1 MKLEKLTLNGFKSFS
16 DSVELKFPN
25 KIVSIVGPNGSGK
38 SNVVEAFRFV
48 LGEQKLGM
56 LRGKKGSDFIFKG
69 IMKSNNF
76 ASVEAVFNNS
86 DDFLDIDFEKV
97 AVKRIVHRDGNNEY
111 FINGTQVRLQD
122 VVKLFVKAN
131 IGSTGHHIISQG
143 QADRLLSSNIEERK
157 EMIEDSLG
165 LKFLQYKKQETKKK
179 ITKTEEN
186 LKEVSISLREL
197 KPQLIFLEK
206 QVKQIKKADEIKIN
220 LTKLYEKYLFTESIY
235 LTEGL
240 AITKAEKEELNKKL
254 EDINLVIDK
263 EKNKSNS
270 NSLTEI
276 TEEMKSINLELEKIT
291 KEKVI
296 LERSVGKVE
305 GEMFVNSRSANS
317 NVVDSVKREELSMIY
332 KDLDNKIN
340 SSDLNENTSLLN
352 IVSWVKNALKKLLDN
367 QADEN
372 IGTNTKDLE
381 ATFEKLTRNKADLEK
396 KECTLRGRYNDLS
409 QQQID
414 DVKATKNYEKTLYDV
429 LVKKTT
435 IEKKLFK
442 AQTQIDSFVR
452 LESEFSIQLNEG
464 NVLIGE
470 RIDDYKK
477 RNITTESI
485 RDIMEEKRDKQ
496 YIRRKELE
504 KEKLK
509 LEHLGTSDGE
519 AIKNEYD
526 VVKERNDLLENESK
540 DLTETI
546 KKIEIQIIELNKEI
560 KTIFSGGIK
569 NINNQFNEF
578 FKLMFGGGSASL
590 KLAEG
595 KKKDKMGEVVMF
607 EGVDIKVQ
615 LPRKNISSLN
625 QLSGGER
632 ALTSIALL
640 FAMSQVT
647 PPPFLILDET
657 DSALDEANSKRYG
670 DMIEKLSAKSQL
682 ILVTHNRETMSRA
695 GVIYGITIGKT
706 GGSRTLSIN
715 LEEAVKVA
723 K

>member
-16 DSVELKFPN
+16 DAVELKFPN

-69 IMKSNNF
+69 LMKSNNL
-76 ASVEAVFNNS
+76 ASVEAVFDNS
-86 DDFLDIDFEKV
+86 DNFLDIDFEKV

-165 LKFLQYKKQETKKK
+165 LKFLQYKKHETQKK

-206 QVKQIKKADEIKIN
+206 QVKQIKKADEVKVN
-220 LTKLYEKYLFTESIY
+220 LTRLYEEYLFIESVY

-240 AITKAEKEELNKKL
+240 EVVKREKMELDKELEE
-254 EDINLVIDK
+254 INLVIEK
-263 EKNKSNS
+263 EKSKSDS

-276 TEEMKSINLELEKIT
+276 NEEMKFISIELEKIT

-296 LERSVGKVE
+296 LERAVGKLE
-305 GEMFVNSRSANS
+305 GEISVNARGVSSS
-317 NVVDSVKREELSMIY
+317 TVDSVSREKIETIY
-332 KDLDNKIN
+332 KELDNRVN
-340 SSDLNENTSLLN
+340 SANLNEAASILN
-352 IVSWVKNALKKLLDN
+352 IVSWVKGVLKALLEDKV
-367 QADEN
+367 EN
-372 IGTNTKDLE
+372 SKSVDTSGLTEELN
-381 ATFEKLTRNKADLEK
+381 KLTIEKTDLEK
-396 KECTLRGRYNDLS
+396 KESDLRDKYNSLS
-409 QQQID
+409 QKQID

-435 IEKKLFK
+435 IEKKIFRV
-442 AQTQIDSFVR
+442 QTQIDSFSR
-452 LESEFSIQLNEG
+452 LENEFSIQLNEG
-464 NVLIGE
+464 VVLIGE
-470 RIDDYKK
+470 TVNDYKK
-477 RNITTESI
+477 RSAGENEVSSVLNER
-485 RDIMEEKRDKQ
+485 RDRQ
-496 YIRRKELE
+496 QNRRKELE

-519 AIKNEYD
+519 AIKSEYEA
-526 VVKERNDLLENESK
+526 VRERSELLENESK
-540 DLTETI
+540 DLIETI
-546 KKIEIQIIELNKEI
+546 KKIEEQITELNKEI
-560 KTIFSGGIK
+560 KTIFSSGIK
-569 NINNQFNEF
+569 NINNQFDEF

-590 KLAEG
+590 KLAQG
-595 KKKDKMGEVVMF
+595 KKKDKAGEMIMF

-695 GVIYGITIGKT
+695 GIIYGITIGKS